1 MAVFFALAACS
12 EDVDQ
17 ELDPQTSGLEEGYF
31 PDSDGSGGIKP
42 FTIIPGGYESPW
54 HFSKPEQVN
63 HFFHSP
69 LPSNNGIAVR
79 VTPYIGLAYWDG
91 ADDGI
96 YNTPGGAYNLTS
108 GMYPNLYNGGNEY
121 GNYIQANP
129 IVLNIWG
136 TNPQTEEI
144 GIIWGGHCPVFTA
157 WTYTYNPHTIFF
169 DVMNNGVIQP
179 SAMVGGLAVPA
190 TPATFQEALLLNDYG
205 KVMYYKVEFG
215 PNATPNV
222 FTETVYVLALE
233 VDDVYTPDWDDL
245 SITDTFGGNLY
256 RSTTGS
262 EEIVVDLNSLG
273 ATIERSGQRIS
284 LPPPFD
290 RTITTWYDGPVTGGF
305 VWLWID

>member
-17 ELDPQTSGLEEGYF
+17 ELDQQTSGLEEGYF
-31 PDSDGSGGIKP
+31 PASDGSGGIKP

-215 PNATPNV
+215 FTTNPNV

-273 ATIERSGQRIS
+273 ATIERSGQFFNI
-284 LPPPFD
+284 PPYGY